1 MARQIDFAV
10 GAYYHIFNR
19 GVDKRDIFE
28 DKNDLLYILDNLILF
43 NTDTYTGLSNGTQTR
58 QKAKNTLKNTQD
70 LSTLVDIVAYAFL
83 PNHYH
88 LLLKEKQEGGISK
101 FMHKFSTSYTMYFNE
116 KYERSGAL
124 FQGRFKAKDVAD
136 LLAVSAYVNLN
147 FVHHG
152 YDTKKDLV
160 RTSYFEYVDPESVH
174 EPICNKEE
182 IKNILDISGGVKRYI
197 SDAKSWSK
205 IFVDTHK
212 EDKNFDL

>member
-1 MARQIDFAV
+1 MAVRKIKFV
-10 GAYYHIFNR
+10 PGGYYHIFNR
-19 GVDKRDIFE
+19 GVDKRKIFLDE
-28 DKNDLLYILDNLILF
+28 GDQQYFLDNLIIL
-43 NTDTYTGLSNGTQTR
+43 NRSGQSKSKVDKHARQR
-58 QKAKNTLKNTQD
+58 EKQKASLYEPI
-70 LSTLVDIVAYAFL
+70 VEIVALALL
-83 PNHYH
+83 PNHFH
-88 LLLKEKQEGGISK
+88 LLLKEIIPGGITK
-101 FMHKFSTSYTMYFNE
+101 FMQKLGTSYSRFFNE

-136 LLAVSAYVNLN
+136 LVAVSAYVNLN